1 MWGVGD
7 TMGKVMVHRPGGWRG
22 VKHCDQV
29 GQMEWVGSL
38 SAYLRQSCTPP
49 WCSPSCG
56 PA

>member
-1 MWGVGD
+1 MGD

-29 GQMEWVGSL
+29 GQMEWLGSL